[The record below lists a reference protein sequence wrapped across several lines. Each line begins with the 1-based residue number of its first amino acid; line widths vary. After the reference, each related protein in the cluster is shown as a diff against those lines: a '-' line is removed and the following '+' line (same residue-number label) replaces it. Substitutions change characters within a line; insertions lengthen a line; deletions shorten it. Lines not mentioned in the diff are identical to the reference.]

1 MALAGL
7 DSPTELRSLHRTSVF
22 NLHFELLVDVF
33 EVLNYSLSAI
43 IWYRRRDSNP
53 QQVGS
58 KPTATASCA
67 TPTSTRCFSI
77 LNGGSLLLLAPLVD
91 PVGLEPTTF
100 SV

>member
-7 DSPTELRSLHRTSVF
+7 DSPTELRSLHRTSIF
-22 NLHFELLVDVF
+22 NLHFELLVAVLF
-33 EVLNYSLSAI
+33 LNYSLSAI
-43 IWYRRRDSNP
+43 VWYRRRDSNP
-53 QQVGS
+53 QQVGP

-67 TPTSTRCFSI
+67 TPTSTRCFLI
-77 LNGGSLLLLAPLVD
+77 RNGGSSLLLAPLVD